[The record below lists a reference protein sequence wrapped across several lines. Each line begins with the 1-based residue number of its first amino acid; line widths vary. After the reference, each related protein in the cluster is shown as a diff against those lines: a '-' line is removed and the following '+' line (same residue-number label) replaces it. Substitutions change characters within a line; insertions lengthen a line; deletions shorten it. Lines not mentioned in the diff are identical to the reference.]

1 MCGINFKQVTPC
13 QPNTMLYNRTMAN
26 IPTLKVD
33 STWVVIAG
41 VVLLLIFFLGT
52 PSFRIWSPSFNL
64 HHRLYYGGG
73 HAPYYGW
80 EGFSNSGGAATFT
93 MFGTEWCGACKQAR
107 PEFDKLGP
115 TVTSGGKTVTIRFVN
130 HETERELAKGYEI
143 LGYPTFYLDM
153 DGKRTKYE
161 GPRTEQ
167 GFRQFLQ

>member
-1 MCGINFKQVTPC
+1 
-13 QPNTMLYNRTMAN
+13 MAN

-64 HHRLYYGGG
+64 HHRL
-73 HAPYYGW
+73 
-80 EGFSNSGGAATFT
+80 GAATFT